1 MKNEV
6 EAAERQQ
13 AIKAFL
19 IPSGLFVAC
28 LFNAAGMYIMYSGN
42 AIGAIFLGIG
52 LAIVIAG
59 LFAFVTFENK
69 HRSKGR
75 RVSPEVESYMP
86 PSAQRRT
93 RPQPEVPLE
102 TEPTQ
107 TDRETVSTGL

>member
-6 EAAERQQ
+6 EAAEQQQ

-19 IPSGLFVAC
+19 IPAGLFVAC
-28 LFNAAGMYIMYSGN
+28 LFNAAGIYIMYSGN

-52 LAIVIAG
+52 LSIVAVG
-59 LFAFVTFENK
+59 LFLFVTFENK

-75 RVSPEVESYMP
+75 RVSNEVESYMP
-86 PSAQRRT
+86 PSAQRRM
-93 RPQPEVPLE
+93 RPQPEVDIE
-102 TEPTQ
+102 AEQTE